1 MGAEL
6 TAGQGPASLAAMM
19 ALSAEKE
26 AEPFASRQPLGPGS
40 HNGQSPGHCLELMAD
55 WENGPGH
62 SKGH

>member
-1 MGAEL
+1 ME
-6 TAGQGPASLAAMM
+6 

>member
-1 MGAEL
+1 MLWRE
-6 TAGQGPASLAAMM
+6 AGESAVE

-26 AEPFASRQPLGPGS
+26 AGLFASRQPLGPGS

-62 SKGH
+62 GKGH